1 LLKAKYFSR
10 GELVDT
16 VFLSET
22 SPTWRGIEH
31 DLSILKKGIIWR
43 VGDGSK
49 IQIWRD
55 P

>member
-10 GELVDT
+10 GELVDM